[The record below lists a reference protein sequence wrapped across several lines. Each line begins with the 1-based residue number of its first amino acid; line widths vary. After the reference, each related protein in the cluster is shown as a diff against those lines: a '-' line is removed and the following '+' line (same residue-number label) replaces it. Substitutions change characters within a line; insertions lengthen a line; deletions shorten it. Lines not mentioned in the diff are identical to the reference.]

1 MQRTTIQRQYKDR
14 LFRMAFRDK
23 EHLLAL
29 YNAINGS
36 DYKDPDELEI
46 RTLEDAIYM
55 GMKNDA
61 SFILDDILNLYEQQS
76 SFNPNMPV
84 RGLSYFARLY
94 QSYIEEHKINIY
106 SSKLRRLPFPQ
117 YIIFYN
123 GSRQK
128 EDRTELK
135 LSDAF
140 YGDKQ
145 KLKDRKPCLEV
156 RALMLNIN
164 WGHNKELM
172 VQCRRLQEY
181 SQCIA
186 VIREYEAKIADRQE
200 AVAKAVDKCIAEGL
214 LADILSKNRA
224 EVISLFLTEYDE
236 QAQRE
241 LDRAEARED
250 GWNEGR
256 EAGMKAGMEAGM
268 EAGMKAG
275 MEEGMK
281 AGRAKGFIH
290 LVRKKALKGISVQ
303 DTAEMLEEPE
313 ELIQTIYDAIRNH
326 PEWTE
331 DEIYENSLKSKEMD
345 ENYEPDTRGKVSG
358 RY

>member
-1 MQRTTIQRQYKDR
+1 MQGTTIQRQYKDR

-55 GMKNDA
+55 GMKNDV

-123 GSRQK
+123 GSRQE

-145 KLKDRKPCLEV
+145 KLKDRQPCLEV

-200 AVAKAVDKCIAEGL
+200 AVAKAVDKCIAKGL
-214 LADILSKNRA
+214 LSDILSKNRA

-256 EAGMKAGMEAGM
+256 KAGMK
-268 EAGMKAG
+268 
-275 MEEGMK
+275 EG
-281 AGRAKGFIH
+281 REKGIIQ

-303 DTAEMLEEPE
+303 DTAEMLEESE

-326 PEWTE
+326 PDWTD